1 MITCKKRFPVI
12 LIILLVLVGLGC
24 SAGTLLVKA
33 PVPTPTPTK
42 TPRPIFTPTFI
53 PSITPT
59 PTDTPTITPIPLD
72 TPTPLPEENSAED
85 GSDDSNE
92 DSGDSGDSEADAT
105 PTEVPPTNTP
115 AATNTAAPP
124 PPPTNTPLP
133 TNTPVP
139 SYPYPSVLHKHPTGG
154 SVEFRITG
162 FVWEGDINSGFGEA
176 QQGFVMEVI
185 TPSGATEVSEVSVGP
200 KAGESTTRGAG
211 DNHPMNFQYKHSGY
225 TPGVYKV
232 KLVKDGAQMSN
243 IIEVVADAGPPYTY
257 AHIDFIKQK

>member
-1 MITCKKRFPVI
+1 MINRKKRIPVI
-12 LIILLVLVGLGC
+12 LIVLLMLVGLGC
-24 SAGTLLVKA
+24 SAGTLLVQA
-33 PVPTPTPTK
+33 PQPTPTPTK

-53 PSITPT
+53 PSVTPT
-59 PTDTPTITPIPLD
+59 PTDTPTITPVPSE
-72 TPTPLPEENSAED
+72 TPTSLPEENSAED
-85 GSDDSNE
+85 EGEDSNE
-92 DSGDSGDSEADAT
+92 ESDLEAE

-115 AATNTAAPP
+115 AAINTPAPP

-133 TNTPVP
+133 TDTPVP

-154 SVEFRITG
+154 AVEFRITG
-162 FVWEGDINSGFGEA
+162 FVWEGNISSGFGEA

-185 TPSGATEVSEVSVGP
+185 SPSGATEVSEVSVGP

-211 DNHPMNFQYKHSGY
+211 DNHPMNFQYKHAGY

-232 KLVKDGAQMSN
+232 RLVKGGVQMSN
-243 IIEVVADAGPPYTY
+243 TVEVVADAGPPYTY